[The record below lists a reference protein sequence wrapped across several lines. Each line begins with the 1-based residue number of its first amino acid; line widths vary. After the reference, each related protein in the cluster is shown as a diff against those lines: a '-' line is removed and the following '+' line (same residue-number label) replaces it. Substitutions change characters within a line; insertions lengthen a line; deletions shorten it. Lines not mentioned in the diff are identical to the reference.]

1 MNFLENIFFDVVIG
15 EMKAF
20 LDENGF
26 KGENGVFSNENK
38 SLKVEYDEEK
48 TLYKLFVADI
58 TDGTTG
64 EYALC
69 SSYLFDEKSNK
80 NDAVCVGIDFI
91 DEAKKSL
98 GIKTVRARN
107 TNTELPSANSAGKV
121 NVDVLTAKLL
131 ANYPELKDTYK
142 EYVSEKGKY
151 LYLDFGM
158 TYFVPEIRKTLDENN
173 KKALKKLLD
182 MLSEVFTSGDRASV
196 NFVIALLAAAVGKSG
211 DRFKAM
217 ADRLE
222 DCPLLTEAVNQE
234 VAILSKNRKLQ
245 KALKFE
251 A

>member
-1 MNFLENIFFDVVIG
+1 MENIYFDVVID
-15 EMKAF
+15 EMKPF
-20 LDENGF
+20 LEENGF
-26 KGENGVFSNENK
+26 KAQDDIFANDAK
-38 SLKVEYDEEK
+38 AIKVEYDAEK
-48 TLYKLFVADI
+48 ALYKLFIADV
-58 TDGTTG
+58 TDGNTG

-69 SSYLFDEKSNK
+69 SSYLFDENSNK
-80 NDAVCVGIDFI
+80 GDAVCVGIDFVG
-91 DEAKKSL
+91 EAKKSL
-98 GIKTVRARN
+98 GIKTLRVKN
-107 TNTELPSANSAGKV
+107 TNTELPSANASGKV

-158 TYFVPEIRKTLDENN
+158 TYFAPEIRKTLDENN
-173 KKALKKLLD
+173 KKTVKKLLD
-182 MLSEVFTSGDRASV
+182 MLSEIFTSGDRASV
-196 NFVIALLAAAVGKSG
+196 NLVIALLASAVGKNA

-222 DCPLLTEAVNQE
+222 GCPLLTEAVNQE
-234 VAILSKNRKLQ
+234 IAVLSKNRKLQ

>member
-1 MNFLENIFFDVVIG
+1 MENIFFDVVIG
-15 EMKAF
+15 EMKSF

-26 KGENGVFSNENK
+26 KEADGVFSNDAK

-58 TDGTTG
+58 SDGNIG

-69 SSYLFDEKSNK
+69 SSYLFDTNSNK
-80 NDAVCVGIDFI
+80 NDAICVGIDFV
-91 DEAKKSL
+91 DEAKKAL
-98 GIKTVRARN
+98 GIKTVRTRN

-173 KKALKKLLD
+173 KKTVKKLLD
-182 MLSEVFTSGDRASV
+182 MLSEIFTAGDRASV
-196 NFVIALLAAAVGKSG
+196 NLVIALLSSAIGTSG
-211 DRFKAM
+211 DRFKTM

-222 DCPLLTEAVNQE
+222 GCPLLTEAVNQE
-234 VAILSKNRKLQ
+234 IAVLSKNRKLQ

-251 A
+251 E

>member
-26 KGENGVFSNENK
+26 KGENGVFSNDTK

-48 TLYKLFVADI
+48 ALYKLFVADI
-58 TDGTTG
+58 TDGNAS
-64 EYALC
+64 EYTLC
-69 SSYLFDEKSNK
+69 SSYLFDQNSNK
-80 NDAVCVGIDFI
+80 NDAVCVGIDFV
-91 DEAKKSL
+91 DEAKKAL

-142 EYVSEKGKY
+142 EYVNEKGKY

-158 TYFVPEIRKTLDENN
+158 TYFVPEIRKTLDDNN

-182 MLSEVFTSGDRASV
+182 MLSEIFTTGDRASV
-196 NFVIALLAAAVGKSG
+196 NFVIALLAAAIGKNG
-211 DRFKAM
+211 ERFKAM
-217 ADRLE
+217 ADKLE
-222 DCPLLTEAVNQE
+222 GCPLLTDAVNQE
-234 VAILSKNRKLQ
+234 ISVLSKNRKLQ

-251 A
+251 E